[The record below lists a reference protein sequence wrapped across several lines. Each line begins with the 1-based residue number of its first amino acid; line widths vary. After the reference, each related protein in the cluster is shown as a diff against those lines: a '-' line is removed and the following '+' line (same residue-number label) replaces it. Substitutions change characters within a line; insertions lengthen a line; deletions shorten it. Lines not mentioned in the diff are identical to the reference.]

1 MFRWCAGVVFVNSAS
16 CKVII
21 LQRVIPH
28 YRVAVFRNI
37 TTNKEFDISLV
48 IGQDTPKS
56 KAKNAADL
64 TGIKYQQL
72 STSFIDVKGRR
83 LAHHHGLLQ
92 TLKNEQ
98 PDVIICEAESH
109 LLGYLTAIF
118 YKFVFSRNTKLILWC
133 FFALP
138 GVLKEKSYFHSCFK
152 MIARKCF
159 DGFLSYGTFGRQF
172 LESQGYDRDRISVA
186 VNVCDTAAFLKLDHE
201 LYLSKNDA
209 KSKLGVDK
217 KFVVTYVGTLDE
229 VKKPDLIL
237 KISQRL
243 CSDSFQFFIVGSG
256 NMNVELTNLAAD
268 LELKNVTFTG
278 RLGVELPIYYRASDL
293 IIVPGRGG
301 IVISEAMC
309 FGVPVLVHQAD
320 GVEHDLVISEASG
333 KILKFGTADDFAMQI
348 KSLADCE
355 TSLGKMGQT
364 ARNLILYKYNTETMA
379 QAIIKSIKRVTT

>member
-1 MFRWCAGVVFVNSAS
+1 
-16 CKVII
+16 
-21 LQRVIPH
+21 
-28 YRVAVFRNI
+28 VAVFRNI

-243 CSDSFQFFIVGSG
+243 CSDSFQFFIVG
-256 NMNVELTNLAAD
+256 
-268 LELKNVTFTG
+268 
-278 RLGVELPIYYRASDL
+278 
-293 IIVPGRGG
+293 
-301 IVISEAMC
+301 
-309 FGVPVLVHQAD
+309 
-320 GVEHDLVISEASG
+320 
-333 KILKFGTADDFAMQI
+333 
-348 KSLADCE
+348 
-355 TSLGKMGQT
+355 
-364 ARNLILYKYNTETMA
+364 
-379 QAIIKSIKRVTT
+379 